1 MSRRN
6 CIHPAAQRRRE
17 TASIIAYGD
26 LRKALVSYLHTAT
39 ASHNCWRPY
48 NGTWL
53 SIGQFPDLKMFPAS
67 QEEIRLL
74 VPPGIALV
82 TIALRAVNWGLYHR
96 SKRAN
101 DYAPL
106 SVSEEDLTRSDDEE
120 NEHSLSI
127 NAALK
132 DDGLGVYLLRLTRL
146 FCVLGLLSFSVR
158 ELIVG
163 NSSLWTRVALLAFY
177 VSLTQL
183 CDTHVMLMLKC
194 ADSCG
199 STLLRIHRISIQLL
213 AWCSNTGRIVVS
225 FLRLG
230 CQFYNRCMAF
240 RHRLS
245 HSNTPSRLG
254 HLDEGCFALFKWG
267 RHSLRYSPPAT
278 QSTGDSHIYWRD
290 RLIDETV

>member
-53 SIGQFPDLKMFPAS
+53 SIGQFPDLKMFPAG
-67 QEEIRLL
+67 QEEIWLL

-163 NSSLWTRVALLAFY
+163 NSSLWTRVAFLAFY
-177 VSLTQL
+177 VSRTATTRYPCHANAKVRRFMWKYSLAYPSYQRPVTG
-183 CDTHVMLMLKC
+183 VMQQ
-194 ADSCG
+194 
-199 STLLRIHRISIQLL
+199 HR
-213 AWCSNTGRIVVS
+213 TR
-225 FLRLG
+225 
-230 CQFYNRCMAF
+230 RCLF
-240 RHRLS
+240 SSPWLS
-245 HSNTPSRLG
+245 
-254 HLDEGCFALFKWG
+254 
-267 RHSLRYSPPAT
+267 
-278 QSTGDSHIYWRD
+278 
-290 RLIDETV
+290 V